1 MLPRSPEDFSNL
13 GPVLHAN
20 NVLELVTSELIQVC
34 ETQDKARNVLTYGA
48 MHTVGV
54 DGKIISPYDD
64 DSTDADTVDE
74 NIKASD
80 EVTNNDDEL
89 TDADTVDENI
99 EASDEVTND
108 NDLASPSHSVSRDDE
123 NIEASDEVTNDND
136 LASPSH
142 SVSRDDENIEA
153 SDEALNAETISFG
166 DGITLTEENLLVEVM
181 RTQSNIDMTEY
192 IGPIKMDGNGKG
204 YYLKDI
210 INRRCY

>member
-1 MLPRSPEDFSNL
+1 M
-13 GPVLHAN
+13 HAN

-123 NIEASDEVTNDND
+123 NIEASDE
-136 LASPSH
+136 
-142 SVSRDDENIEA
+142 
-153 SDEALNAETISFG
+153 ALNAETISFG